1 VTAPD
6 SVRAA
11 AERLTGLDAIL
22 ADNGDAKDLELV
34 LGWVLGQTSPA
45 GFAVPCGS
53 CGSLEVG
60 GCCDAAADPSGGVR

>member
-34 LGWVLGQTSPA
+34 LGWVLGQTPPV
-45 GFAVPCGS
+45 GFAVPCES
-53 CGSLEVG
+53 CGSLAAV
-60 GCCDAAADPSGGVR
+60 GCCDAAVDGAS

>member
-34 LGWVLGQTSPA
+34 LGWVLGQTPPA
-45 GFAVPCGS
+45 GFPVPCES
-53 CGSLEVG
+53 CGSLAAV
-60 GCCDAAADPSGGVR
+60 GCCDATADQSGGVR

>member
-1 VTAPD
+1 MTAPD

-34 LGWVLGQTSPA
+34 LGWVLGQTPPV
-45 GFAVPCGS
+45 GFPVPCES
-53 CGSLEVG
+53 CGSLAAV
-60 GCCDAAADPSGGVR
+60 GCCDAAVDGAS